1 MTDAYGLPLAEVVDD
16 IKLVAD
22 TPDGN
27 SRRMCNG
34 PICVPY
40 GLYQDASHS
49 TVWNDTTEVQSQI
62 STTGSAQSLV
72 VYGAIPVQNWPK
84 PGDYQDT
91 VVVTLSY

>member
-1 MTDAYGLPLAEVVDD
+1 MTDAYGLPLAVVVDD

-84 PGDYQDT
+84 PGAYQDT